1 MKVYRGTVDNVVDI
15 TNTGM
20 LWVNLP
26 FAVNPVPVT
35 YVSPFSNIDSGFFAV
50 PTPTSE
56 VLVMEIDSEDTA
68 PGKGS
73 GLYYLGSIVGVKQ
86 SEANDV
92 DYTKLDLDTEADI
105 TAAASLKPQNPRI
118 NWTSMGR
125 DSKYPPSIPE
135 AADDA
140 YEANAVTP
148 EKVVLA
154 DNANNAVVLAN
165 QGRGGTD
172 GYQNTY
178 AKLKTG
184 RGKQVVLN
192 DSPRQKFIKLDPG
205 DGENNYMIFGG
216 SQDNEGAQDHTIS
229 TGELRV
235 DTKGPINH
243 TSRNSGQS
251 FTVLEGNN
259 IDIKNRSTGF
269 LSWSPTGRRM
279 VGVGGGIAIPVINE
293 EEVQGFSTTAGDSL
307 RENWTQ
313 LPVTTYTVGQIHPDE
328 NPPGS
333 RGNPLDKG
341 PEDWG
346 CVNIESSW
354 NNINLEAKGID
365 SVIHVN
371 APGKLTKV
379 VVTTGGTVDIIAK
392 QKISITSDEKIE
404 LNAPH
409 VDINGLARVDLD

>member
-26 FAVNPVPVT
+26 FAVDPVPVT

-148 EKVVLA
+148 EKIALE
-154 DNANNAVVLAN
+154 DNANNALVLAN
-165 QGRGGTD
+165 QGRGGKD

-192 DSPRQKFIKLDPG
+192 DSPRQNFIKIDAELSEADII
-205 DGENNYMIFGG
+205 EGG
-216 SQDNEGAQDHTIS
+216 KETILKYRPTLQVEG
-229 TGELRV
+229 
-235 DTKGPINH
+235 PH
-243 TSRNSGQS
+243 TSDMILDMGYTHVQAQPYQLNLKDNIYIYKPDVKQS
-251 FTVLEGNN
+251 T
-259 IDIKNRSTGF
+259 
-269 LSWSPTGRRM
+269 
-279 VGVGGGIAIPVINE
+279 
-293 EEVQGFSTTAGDSL
+293 
-307 RENWTQ
+307 
-313 LPVTTYTVGQIHPDE
+313 
-328 NPPGS
+328 S
-333 RGNPLDKG
+333 R
-341 PEDWG
+341 
-346 CVNIESSW
+346 I
-354 NNINLEAKGID
+354 
-365 SVIHVN
+365 
-371 APGKLTKV
+371 
-379 VVTTGGTVDIIAK
+379 
-392 QKISITSDEKIE
+392 
-404 LNAPH
+404 
-409 VDINGLARVDLD
+409 